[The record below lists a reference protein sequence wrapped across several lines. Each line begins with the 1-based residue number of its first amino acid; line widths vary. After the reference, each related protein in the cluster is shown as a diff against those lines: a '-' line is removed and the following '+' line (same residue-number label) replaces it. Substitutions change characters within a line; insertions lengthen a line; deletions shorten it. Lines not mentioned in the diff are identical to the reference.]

1 VSPLLLTAQL
11 RYLIRGR
18 EEEWA
23 EGGPAG
29 AAGDGMTAT

>member
-1 VSPLLLTAQL
+1 VSPSLLTAQL
-11 RYLIRGR
+11 RYLRRGR

-29 AAGDGMTAT
+29 VAGDGMTAT